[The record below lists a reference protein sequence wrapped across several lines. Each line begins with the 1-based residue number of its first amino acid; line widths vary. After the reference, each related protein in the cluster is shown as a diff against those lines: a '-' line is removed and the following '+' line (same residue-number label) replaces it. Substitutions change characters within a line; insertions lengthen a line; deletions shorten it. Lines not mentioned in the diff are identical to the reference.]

1 MNDDMTLVR
10 RYAASQSESA
20 FAALVERYLDLVYS
34 AAMRQVRDATAGV
47 LDRTTLA
54 DLLKQV
60 DAARA
65 GKNKGEAL
73 MYYI

>member
-1 MNDDMTLVR
+1 
-10 RYAASQSESA
+10 
-20 FAALVERYLDLVYS
+20 
-34 AAMRQVRDATAGV
+34 MRQVRDATSDV

-54 DLLKQV
+54 DLLRQV

-65 GKNKGEAL
+65 GKKSEAV